1 MQKMSIVLAILIGS
15 LVVSST
21 AYAAHRFFRADLRGG
36 QEAVFDGGVF
46 VPGGRE
52 TDGEA
57 RITAVFN
64 TTFTAVTVE
73 LKIRGLEGNFT
84 AAHFHCGRAGENG
97 PVIFGLISP
106 GPLMFDGER
115 IKGTLTNSNLNVNAD
130 CVPDIG
136 RSVNNIV
143 ALAAAM
149 QDGLIY
155 INVHSDV
162 FPGGELRAQMGLDRR

>member
-21 AYAAHRFFRADLRGG
+21 AYAAHRFFRADLSGG
-36 QEAVFDGGVF
+36 QEVVFDGDVF
-46 VPGGRE
+46 VPGGRD

-57 RITAVFN
+57 KITAVFN
-64 TTFTAVTVE
+64 RTFTTVAVE
-73 LKIRGLEGNFT
+73 LKISDLAGNFA

-97 PVIFGLISP
+97 PVAFGLVNP
-106 GPLMFDGER
+106 GPLALDGGR
-115 IKGTLTNSNLNVNAD
+115 IKGMLANEDFTGDD
-130 CVPDIG
+130 CVPAIG
-136 RSVNNIV
+136 RPVNNIA

-162 FPGGELRAQMGLDRR
+162 FGPGELRAQMGLDRR